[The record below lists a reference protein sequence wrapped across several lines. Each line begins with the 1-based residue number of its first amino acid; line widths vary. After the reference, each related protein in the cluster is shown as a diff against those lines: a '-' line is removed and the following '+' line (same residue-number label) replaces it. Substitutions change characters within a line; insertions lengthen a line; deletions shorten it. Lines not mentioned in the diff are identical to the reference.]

1 MTKQQKSAEIEVLKG
16 MFEANSFF
24 YLADASPLTALE
36 VNNFRR
42 LCFAQGVQVKVAKN
56 KLIRKALESLPSE
69 RNYEGIFDSLHGPT
83 AVMFCET
90 ANVPARLIKE
100 FRDSNNKKPLPE
112 LKAAYIDGSVYVGED
127 QLETLIKLKSKNEL
141 LGEVIGLLQ
150 APAQKVLGQLKSGG
164 NIVAGLLKTLE
175 ERAA

>member
-16 MFEANSFF
+16 VFAENSFF
-24 YLADASPLTALE
+24 YLADASQLTALE
-36 VNNFRR
+36 VNSFRR
-42 LCFAQGVQVKVAKN
+42 KCFAEGVMMKVAKN
-56 KLIRKALESLPSE
+56 TLIRKALESLPSD

-83 AVMFCET
+83 AVLFCET

-100 FRDSNNKKPLPE
+100 FREANNNKPLPE
-112 LKAAYIDGSVYVGED
+112 LKAAYIDGGIYIGED
-127 QLETLIKLKSKNEL
+127 QLDGLAKLKSKNEL

-150 APAQKVLGQLKSGG
+150 SPAQKVLGQLKSGG
-164 NIVAGLLKTLE
+164 NIVAGLVKTLE